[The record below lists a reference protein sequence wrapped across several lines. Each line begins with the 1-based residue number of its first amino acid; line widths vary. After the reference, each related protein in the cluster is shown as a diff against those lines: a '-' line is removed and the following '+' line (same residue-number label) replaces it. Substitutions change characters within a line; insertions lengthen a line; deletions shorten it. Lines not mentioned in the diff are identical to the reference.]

1 MCGEEGADLE
11 VVHCL
16 GRPPCLVQLL
26 DNDRVE
32 GMRRL
37 SSHLPLVGDAKDAPC
52 GPGSQGWGCCCC
64 CCRGGQ
70 VFLKRVRGDSVALGW
85 CDHTHI
91 VSCDATQNYFAP
103 LLLIESAPRVMAYTP
118 PFLSGAQQ
126 KGIGARGRV
135 SNGVTSQGFRR
146 R

>member
-1 MCGEEGADLE
+1 MLHAGPDPRGGAAAAAEEGKGL
-11 VVHCL
+11 
-16 GRPPCLVQLL
+16 
-26 DNDRVE
+26 
-32 GMRRL
+32 
-37 SSHLPLVGDAKDAPC
+37 
-52 GPGSQGWGCCCC
+52 
-64 CCRGGQ
+64 
-70 VFLKRVRGDSVALGW
+70 LKRVRGDSVALEW
-85 CDHTHI
+85 CDYTHI

-135 SNGVTSQGFRR
+135 CNGVTSQGFRR